1 MHMRAGETLTVFY
14 ERKISDGNYGS
25 EGLSL
30 GITMSLVDDEPVEEA
45 LNDGVTIRALAQK
58 VRHAVLL
65 ELAHSEASR
74 VAAVAAAELNG
85 KLPRKDDDELEVDLE
100 ALPF

>member
-1 MHMRAGETLTVFY
+1 MSETLTIYY

-25 EGLSL
+25 EGLSV
-30 GITMSLVDDEPVEEA
+30 GVTVSLADDEPAEE
-45 LNDGVTIRALAQK
+45 LLIDGTVPALAEK
-58 VRHAVLL
+58 VRRAVLV
-65 ELAHSEASR
+65 ELAASEAPR

-85 KLPRKDDDELEVDLE
+85 KLPQPGGSNDDEEVDLE